1 VSECASECAR
11 LCSQLTGERLGTK
24 GIRLGLQSRQGTHNY
39 LSALWD
45 PYDKRYIN
53 KHDESTEFQAKHGR
67 SPSRHNFGKVLNAT
81 TSELTSELNKERV
94 EALQYLAIVET
105 LLVGME
111 QARKVPE
118 FASGLEGYAGLARRW
133 STGEAAASGA
143 GKLPDHWPAPDY
155 MPKTAVAAVAAG
167 VLVAEWPDFDVE
179 GAYVLPRKQAP
190 SLELVGEPSVKS
202 FQVRLAEYRRLRDQG
217 TPLEFANEAN
227 RAYFELSLW

>member
-1 VSECASECAR
+1 M
-11 LCSQLTGERLGTK
+11 GTK

-118 FASGLEGYAGLARRW
+118 FASG
-133 STGEAAASGA
+133 
-143 GKLPDHWPAPDY
+143 D
-155 MPKTAVAAVAAG
+155 
-167 VLVAEWPDFDVE
+167 
-179 GAYVLPRKQAP
+179 RK
-190 SLELVGEPSVKS
+190 SV
-202 FQVRLAEYRRLRDQG
+202 V
-217 TPLEFANEAN
+217 
-227 RAYFELSLW
+227 